1 MQFTKKVYDNIYWVG
16 ANDRGLKRFENMF
29 TLPNGVSYN
38 SYLIKDEK
46 NVLMDGTDSS
56 VLRTYL
62 DNVASVLDGEKLDY
76 IIVQHMEP
84 DHCGSIDFIL
94 NQYPECKFVG
104 NQKTIKFFKQFYP
117 NSNFSDDRFVEIK
130 EGDEINIG
138 KRNLKFVFAPMVH
151 WPEVFMTY
159 ETTEGLFFS
168 ADAFGSF
175 DVLEGHISA
184 KHYLKKDAWLD
195 ENRRYYINIVG
206 KHGRMVVNLLN
217 KVKDFE
223 INAIFPLHGPVY
235 DDKDSISFILDK
247 YDKWTNFKPEAKGVN
262 IVFSSMYGNT
272 ELASDLLASKLDEL
286 GVSDIKLYDVSD
298 EDYSYLIADSHKYSN
313 EVFVAM
319 NYNAGLYHKMD
330 AFLRELVGTGYKNRH
345 ISFIHNYSWG
355 GKSLEEAK
363 AILES
368 GKHEYIG
375 EDFIINSS
383 VKDEQ
388 VKNIENLAKAI
399 KEDLDKQEI
408 K

>member
-38 SYLIKDEK
+38 SYVIKDEK
-46 NVLMDGTDSS
+46 NVLMDGTDSA

-62 DNVASVLDGEKLDY
+62 ENVEYVLDGEDLDY
-76 IIVQHMEP
+76 IVVQHMEP

-94 NQYPECKFVG
+94 EAYPNCKFVG
-104 NQKTIKFFKQFYP
+104 NAKTIKFFHQFYP
-117 NSNFSDDRFVEIK
+117 NDKFGEDRFIEIK
-130 EGDEINIG
+130 DGEELNIG

-168 ADAFGSF
+168 ADAFGAF
-175 DVLEGHISA
+175 GVLEGHIQA
-184 KHYLKKDAWLD
+184 KYYINNDYWID
-195 ENRRYYINIVG
+195 DNRRYYINIVG
-206 KHGRMVVNLLN
+206 KQGKMVTNLLK
-217 KVKDFE
+217 KVSDFE
-223 INAIFPLHGPVY
+223 INAIFPLHGPIY
-235 DDKDSISFILDK
+235 DDKESIGFILDK
-247 YDKWTNFKPEAKGVN
+247 YDKWANFKPEEKGVN

-272 ELASDLLASKLDEL
+272 ELTSDLLASKLDEL
-286 GVSDIKLYDVSD
+286 GVENIKLRDVSD
-298 EDYSYLIADSHKYSN
+298 IDFSYIIADSHKYSN
-313 EVFVAM
+313 QVFVAM

-355 GKSLEEAK
+355 GKSLEQAK

-383 VKDEQ
+383 MVNEQ
-388 VKNIENLAKAI
+388 ERDIENLAKDI

>member
-1 MQFTKKVYDNIYWVG
+1 MQFIKKVYDNIFWVG

-29 TLPNGVSYN
+29 ILPNGVTYN
-38 SYLIKDEK
+38 SYIIKDEK
-46 NVLMDGTDSS
+46 NVLMDGSDSS
-56 VLRTYL
+56 VIRTYL
-62 DNVASVLDGEKLDY
+62 DNVEAALDGEDLDY

-94 NQYPECKFVG
+94 DKYPNCKFVG
-104 NQKTIKFFKQFYP
+104 NQKTIKFFHQFYP
-117 NSNFSDDRFVEIK
+117 NDKFEEDRFVEIK
-130 EGDEINIG
+130 DGDELNIG

-184 KHYLKKDAWLD
+184 KHYIKKQSWVD

-206 KHGRMVVNLLN
+206 KQGRMVTNLLK
-217 KVKDFE
+217 KVSGFE

-235 DDKDSISFILDK
+235 DDKESIRFILDK
-247 YDKWTNFKPEAKGVN
+247 YDKWANFKPESKGVE

-272 ELASDLLASKLDEL
+272 ELAADVLASKLDEL
-286 GVSDIKLYDVSD
+286 GVENIKLYDVSD
-298 EDYSYLIADSHKYSN
+298 TDYSYIIADAHKYSN
-313 EVFVAM
+313 QVFVAM

-330 AFLRELVGTGYKNRH
+330 ALLRELVGTGYQNRH
-345 ISFIHNYSWG
+345 ISFIHNFSWG
-355 GKSLEEAK
+355 GKSLEQAK
-363 AILES
+363 EILEN

-383 VKDEQ
+383 MKDDQE
-388 VKNIENLAKAI
+388 KTLEDLAKAI
-399 KEDLDKQEI
+399 KEDLDK
-408 K
+408 